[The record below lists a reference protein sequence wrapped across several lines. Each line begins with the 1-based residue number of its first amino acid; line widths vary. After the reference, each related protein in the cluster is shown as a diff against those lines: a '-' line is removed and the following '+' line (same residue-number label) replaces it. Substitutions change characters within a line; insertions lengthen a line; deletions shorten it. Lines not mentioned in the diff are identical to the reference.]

1 MGTWVITG
9 GNRGIG
15 LAMCRMLA
23 ERDEAVIAV
32 CRQTSDA
39 LEALGVRVEA
49 GVDVTAAAD
58 VAALTER
65 LDGLAI
71 DVLVNNAG
79 VLSHERLGGLDFDA
93 MRFQFEVNTLGVLRV
108 TDALLG
114 NLHPGAKIGII
125 TSRMGSI
132 EDNSS
137 GGSYGYRMSKAAV
150 NAAGKSLALD
160 LASRDIAVAILHPGW
175 VRTDMTRGQ
184 GLVDADESAAGLIA
198 RLDALTQET
207 SGTFWHMNGDQLPW

>member
-1 MGTWVITG
+1 MGTWLITG

-23 ERDEAVIAV
+23 ERGDAVIAV
-32 CRQTSDA
+32 CRQTCDA

-184 GLVDADESAAGLIA
+184 GLVDAPESAAGLIA
-198 RLDALTQET
+198 RLDGLTQET
-207 SGTFWHMNGDQLPW
+207 TGTFWHMNGEQLPW